1 MEEKMDFL
9 ELFNQ
14 VAKIV
19 RPSHAVDITVR
30 SLDEPLKN
38 TGLDSMDAL
47 MIGIFLADA
56 YGVPEE
62 IAKEMK
68 PTTAGEFQDFLEKH
82 KTKTP
87 ESIDQAIKGVSW

>member
-1 MEEKMDFL
+1 MDFL
-9 ELFNQ
+9 ELFNR

-19 RPSHAVDITVR
+19 RPSHSVDITVK

-38 TGLDSMDAL
+38 TGLDSMDAM

-56 YGVPEE
+56 YGVPDE

-68 PTTAGEFQDFLEKH
+68 PTTAGEYQDFLEKH

-87 ESIDQAIKGVSW
+87 ESIDQAIKEVNW